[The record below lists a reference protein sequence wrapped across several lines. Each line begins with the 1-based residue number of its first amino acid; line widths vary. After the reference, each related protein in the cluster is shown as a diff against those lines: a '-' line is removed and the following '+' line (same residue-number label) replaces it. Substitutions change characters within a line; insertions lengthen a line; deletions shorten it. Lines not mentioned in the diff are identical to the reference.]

1 MTLQILLSIIVSII
15 GADGELED
23 VTVIVMDGPVY
34 TKCLS
39 NSGCIR
45 VYDSTIFINYYALD
59 KIDDCGRPILFHELA
74 HFKYPKL
81 DTHTECKLNAKVV
94 QWKNTA

>member
-15 GADGELED
+15 GADGELSD

-39 NSGCIR
+39 DSGCLR
-45 VYDSTIFINYYALD
+45 VYDSKIFLNYGAIT
-59 KIDDCGRPILFHELA
+59 KTDDCGRTVLYHELA

-81 DTHTECKLNAKVV
+81 DIHTECKLNAKVV